1 MEDFTNKSYED
12 RIQSIKD
19 NLYAGGGAGQASV
32 LLNVMMSSFGQ
43 CEFTGH
49 SDISVD
55 TVLSNISQEL
65 KNLKRI
71 VRDGGIVPIKMFESQ
86 FKSCIRPHDA
96 YACLDK
102 HLKFCVKH
110 YGEDDWK
117 DILYVFPY
125 MNCSTAFD
133 VTFKYDNIHSSDM
146 SNI

>member
-1 MEDFTNKSYED
+1 MDDFTNKSYED

-19 NLYAGGGAGQASV
+19 NLYAGGGIGQANV
-32 LLNVMMSSFGQ
+32 LLNIMMSSFGQ
-43 CEFTGH
+43 REFTGH
-49 SDISVD
+49 SDISID
-55 TVLSNISQEL
+55 AVLSNISQEL

-71 VRDGGIVPIKMFESQ
+71 VRDGGIVPIKIFESQ
-86 FKSCIRPHDA
+86 FKGSIRPHDC

-102 HLKFCVKH
+102 NLKFCVKH

-117 DILYVFPY
+117 NILYVFPY

-133 VTFKYDNIHSSDM
+133 VTFKHDNIHCSDM